1 MKRAI
6 VSVINDLSTDQRVNK
21 VCLTLHNLG
30 YDVLLVGRKQRSS
43 LPLAPRAYRHKR
55 MKLLFEKGPLFYA
68 AFNLRLFFFLLFRRA
83 DLLVSND
90 LDTLLP
96 NYLVSKIKGAHLV
109 YDSHEYFTGVPELEN
124 SAFKRGVWK
133 RIERFIFPKLKH
145 VFTVNDSIAK
155 LYRDEYGVEPMVV
168 RNMPLLSSR
177 KQTGTWKTRTEL
189 GLPVDKR
196 IVLLQGAGINIDR
209 GGEEAVLAMQYVKD
223 AVLVIIG
230 SGDVIDELKRMAND
244 LGLKERVLFIPK
256 LPFEELMQYTHHADI
271 GLTLDK
277 DTNIN
282 YRYSLPNK
290 LFDYIHSGIA
300 VLASPLVEVKKIVE
314 GYNVGMLTETH
325 DPAHIADRL
334 QHMLA
339 NESQLLEWKE
349 NAKLAARSLC
359 WENEE
364 KVLIDIY
371 RKFLRNY
378 ETGNYETGKLG
389 NDENG
394 KR

>member
-21 VCLTLHNLG
+21 VCLTLHSLG
-30 YDVLLVGRKQRSS
+30 YEVILVGREQRSS
-43 LPLAPRAYRHKR
+43 LPLAPRAYRTKR
-55 MKLLFEKGPLFYA
+55 MKLIFEKGPLFYA
-68 AFNLRLFFFLLFRRA
+68 AFNLRLFFFLLFRKA

-96 NYLVSKIKGAHLV
+96 NYLVSRIKGAHLV

-124 SAFKRGVWK
+124 SPFKRGVWR
-133 RIERFIFPKLKH
+133 RIESFIFPKLKH

-155 LYRDEYGVEPMVV
+155 LYRDEYGVEPKVV
-168 RNMPLLSSR
+168 RNVPLLSSR
-177 KQTGTWKTRTEL
+177 SQIKTWKTRAEL
-189 GLPVDKR
+189 GLPADKH
-196 IVLLQGAGINIDR
+196 IVLMQGAGINIDR
-209 GGEEAVLAMQYVKD
+209 GGEEAVQAMQYVNG

-230 SGDVIDELKRMAND
+230 SGDVIGELNKMVD
-244 LGLKERVLFIPK
+244 GLGLKEKVIFIPK
-256 LPFEELMQYTHHADI
+256 LPFEELVQYTHHADI

-300 VLASPLVEVKKIVE
+300 VLASPLVEVRRIVE
-314 GYNVGMLTETH
+314 RYNVGMLTESH
-325 DPAHIADRL
+325 EPAHIAEKL
-334 QHMLA
+334 QLMLA
-339 NESQLLEWKE
+339 DSSRLREWKE
-349 NAKLAARSLC
+349 NAKLAARELC

-371 RKFLRNY
+371 RKFL
-378 ETGNYETGKLG
+378 
-389 NDENG
+389 
-394 KR
+394 